1 MRRKSAESL
10 RALRL
15 QADVQF
21 SAQQFAKSVAT
32 YKQALELAPDHPG
45 LQAGLQQ
52 SEAMLLKWSTAEAKF
67 DQAQAEFDTTTGGG
81 RQTGAAL
88 ALVEDGLKECPESAL
103 GQGLLKLYVAAEKGS
118 AAAIDVRCAHR
129 KCWAISVV
137 HGF

>member
-1 MRRKSAESL
+1 MSGHAHTVVAPSAEEGP
-10 RALRL
+10 
-15 QADVQF
+15 
-21 SAQQFAKSVAT
+21 T

-67 DQAQAEFDTTTGGG
+67 EQAQAEFDTTTGGG

-118 AAAIDVRCAHR
+118 AAAIDVSDQSDSAAFCSAAHL
-129 KCWAISVV
+129 KCR
-137 HGF
+137 